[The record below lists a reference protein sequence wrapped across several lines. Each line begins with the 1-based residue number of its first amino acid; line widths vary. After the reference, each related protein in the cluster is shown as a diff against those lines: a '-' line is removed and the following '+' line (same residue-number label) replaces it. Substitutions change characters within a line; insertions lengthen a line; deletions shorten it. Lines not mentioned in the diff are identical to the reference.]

1 MYRVIIADDE
11 PVIRRGL
18 RETIEW
24 DALGLEIAGE
34 ASDGTEALELIR
46 TRKVDMTKLLTKT
59 VTLEEAPE
67 TIRDIER
74 DPGSYMKVVVTAV

>member
-24 DALGLEIAGE
+24 DALGAG
-34 ASDGTEALELIR
+34 D
-46 TRKVDMTKLLTKT
+46 
-59 VTLEEAPE
+59 
-67 TIRDIER
+67 
-74 DPGSYMKVVVTAV
+74 